1 MRRLALLGW
10 LALAACSNGQSLGQ
24 PCATDAGT
32 DTGAP
37 GNCEAN
43 LICQHGDTCMGN
55 CTGTCRMPCHADSE
69 CPEPCK
75 CGETLS
81 TANGGHLVCD
91 GTGC

>member
-1 MRRLALLGW
+1 MRLSLAVAV
-10 LALAACSNGQSLGQ
+10 LALAACSSGHALGES
-24 PCATDAGT
+24 CVSDAGT
-32 DTGAP
+32 NVGAA
-37 GNCEAN
+37 GNCEPS
-43 LICQHGDTCMGN
+43 LICQHGDS
-55 CTGTCRMPCHADSE
+55 CTGECAGTCRKPCHADSE